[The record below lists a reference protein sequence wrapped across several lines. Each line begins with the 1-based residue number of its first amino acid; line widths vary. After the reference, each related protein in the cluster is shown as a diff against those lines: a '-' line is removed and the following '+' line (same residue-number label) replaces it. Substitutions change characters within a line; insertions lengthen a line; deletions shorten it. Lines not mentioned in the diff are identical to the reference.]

1 MNLLKEE
8 QNFFAIEGWIVSDK
22 KKTVRREVDREQED
36 NSQIERII
44 IISLE
49 AALIKRRLLMNH
61 SGLCAAKKSNENDI
75 GIQGPWVSES
85 LWKKNHNSKEEDL
98 EEED

>member
-49 AALIKRRLLMNH
+49 AALIKRRLR
-61 SGLCAAKKSNENDI
+61 
-75 GIQGPWVSES
+75 S
-85 LWKKNHNSKEEDL
+85 LAVK
-98 EEED
+98 